1 MMFPYYSIAGMC
13 TTILTILEVRP
24 YNVPNSDVQ
33 INLEIID
40 IKKTQDKY

>member
-33 INLEIID
+33 ISPAIID